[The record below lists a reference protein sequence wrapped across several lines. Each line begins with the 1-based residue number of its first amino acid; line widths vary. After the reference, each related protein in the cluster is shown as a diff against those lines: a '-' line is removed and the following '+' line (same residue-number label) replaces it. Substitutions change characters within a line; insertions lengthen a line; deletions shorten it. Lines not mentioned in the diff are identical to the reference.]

1 MLRMGDLETE
11 YRQALAL
18 RAAGRL
24 EEALQAFDALVRRY
38 PAVAQARQMR
48 GLTLCHLERFDEGMA
63 DMRAAIA
70 MAPRTAAFHCDL
82 GMILFVLD
90 RGDEAHAEFKRAL
103 MLSPGDPDAL
113 SNLSLVLRAR
123 GDFAGAE
130 QSARRA
136 IAGRA
141 DFPQA
146 HLNLATALLPQGK
159 FAEAWRA
166 YGVRPSP
173 WVNLR
178 DPRQP
183 AGAPHVD
190 RLPEP
195 SAPLVLHGEQ
205 GLGDTLFFLRFA
217 PALRARGHRLAFW
230 GDPRLEPLLRR
241 TGLFE
246 HFIRGEA
253 VPAEGLAVAWVG
265 DLPGMLGETDPAAF
279 PPALP
284 IPPEA
289 PRTALLRTYLERL
302 GAAPYVGLTWRA
314 GLDRRGRIGL
324 AKGVPAEAL
333 ARALSGVRGTFIS
346 LQRGPAAGEVEA
358 FAAALGA
365 PVHDGAAL
373 NDRLEDAL
381 AAMAL
386 MDEYVGVSNTNT
398 HLRASA
404 GRAARVLVPW
414 PPEWR
419 WMHAPERSPWFP
431 AMPLYRQSRGG
442 DWAPALARLRDDLA
456 SLGG

>member
-1 MLRMGDLETE
+1 MLRMADLETE

-24 EEALQAFDALVRRY
+24 HEALQAFDALVRRF
-38 PAVAQARQMR
+38 PALPEPRQMR
-48 GLTLCHLERFDEGMA
+48 GLTLCHLDRFDEGVA

-70 MAPRTAAFHCDL
+70 MAPRQAAFHSDL
-82 GMILFVLD
+82 GLVLFVLD
-90 RGDEAHAEFKRAL
+90 RADEAHAELKRAL
-103 MLSPGDPDAL
+103 MLAPGDPDAL
-113 SNLSLVLRAR
+113 NNLSLVLRAR

-130 QSARRA
+130 QSARQA
-136 IAGRA
+136 IGARS

-146 HLNLATALLPQGK
+146 RLNLATALLPQGK
-159 FAEAWRA
+159 FAEAWRE
-166 YGVRPSP
+166 YGARPSP

-217 PALRARGHRLAFW
+217 PLLRARGHRLAFW
-230 GDPRLEPLLRR
+230 GDPRLQPLLVR

-246 HFIRGEA
+246 HFIGGEA

-265 DLPGMLGETDPAAF
+265 DLPRMLGANDPAAF
-279 PPALP
+279 PSPLP
-284 IPPEA
+284 IPSEA
-289 PRTALLRTYLERL
+289 PRTALLGTYLERL
-302 GAAPYVGLTWRA
+302 GPAPYVGLTWRA
-314 GLDRRGRIGL
+314 GLDRKGRIGL
-324 AKGVPAEAL
+324 AKGVPAELL
-333 ARALSGVRGTFIS
+333 ARALAGVRATFVS

-358 FAAALGA
+358 FAAALGV

-381 AAMAL
+381 AAMEV

-398 HLRASA
+398 HLRGSA

-419 WMHAPERSPWFP
+419 WMHGIERSPWFP
-431 AMPLYRQSRGG
+431 QMPLYRQSAEG
-442 DWAPALARLRDDLA
+442 DWAPALARLGDDLRR
-456 SLGG
+456 

>member
-1 MLRMGDLETE
+1 MGDLETE

-24 EEALQAFDALVRRY
+24 QEALQAFDELVRRY
-38 PAVAQARQMR
+38 PAVPQPRQMR
-48 GLTLCHLERFDEGMA
+48 GLTLCHLDRFDEGMA

-82 GMILFVLD
+82 GLILFVLD
-90 RGDEAHAEFKRAL
+90 RGDEAHAELKRAL
-103 MLSPGDPDAL
+103 MLAPGDPDAL
-113 SNLSLVLRAR
+113 NNLSLVLRAR

-130 QSARRA
+130 QAARQA
-136 IAGRA
+136 IAGRG

-146 HLNLATALLPQGK
+146 RLNLATALLPQGK
-159 FAEAWRA
+159 FAEAWRE
-166 YGVRPSP
+166 YGARPNP
-173 WVNLR
+173 LVNLR

-183 AGAPHVD
+183 AGVPHAD

-205 GLGDTLFFLRFA
+205 GLGDTVFFLRFA

-230 GDPRLEPLLRR
+230 GDPRLQPLLVR

-246 HFIRGEA
+246 HFIGREA
-253 VPAEGLAVAWVG
+253 VPAEGLSVAWVG
-265 DLPGMLGETDPAAF
+265 DLPGMLGASDPAAF

-302 GAAPYVGLTWRA
+302 GPAPYVGLTWRA
-314 GLDRRGRIGL
+314 GLDRKGRIGL
-324 AKGVPAEAL
+324 AKGVPAEGL
-333 ARALSGVRGTFIS
+333 ARALSGVRATFIS
-346 LQRGPAAGEVEA
+346 LQRGPAAGEVDG

-381 AAMAL
+381 AAMEL

-419 WMHAPERSPWFP
+419 WMHGPERSPWFP
-431 AMPLYRQSRGG
+431 AMPLYRQSAEG

-456 SLGG
+456 ALGR

>member
-1 MLRMGDLETE
+1 MGDLETE

-38 PAVAQARQMR
+38 PALAQARQMR

-195 SAPLVLHGEQ
+195 STPLVLHGEQ

>member
-24 EEALQAFDALVRRY
+24 EEALQAFDALVRRF
-38 PAVAQARQMR
+38 PSVPEPRQMR

-70 MAPRTAAFHCDL
+70 MAPRQAAFHCDL
-82 GMILFVLD
+82 GLILFVLD
-90 RGDEAHAEFKRAL
+90 RGEEAYAELKRAL
-103 MLSPGDPDAL
+103 VLAPGDPDAL

-136 IAGRA
+136 IARRS

-146 HLNLATALLPQGK
+146 RLNLATALLPQGK
-159 FAEAWRA
+159 FAEAWREYRA
-166 YGVRPSP
+166 RPGP
-173 WVNLR
+173 LVNLR

-183 AGAPHVD
+183 AVVPHVD

-205 GLGDTLFFLRFA
+205 GLGDTVFFLRFA
-217 PALRARGHRLAFW
+217 PHLRERGHRLAFW
-230 GDPRLEPLLRR
+230 GDPRLQPLLVR

-246 HFIRGEA
+246 HFIGPQA

-265 DLPGMLGETDPAAF
+265 DLPGMLGATDPAAF
-279 PPALP
+279 PSALALP
-284 IPPEA
+284 SEA
-289 PRTALLRTYLERL
+289 PRTARLRTYIERL
-302 GAAPYVGLTWRA
+302 GPAPYVGLTWRA
-314 GLDRRGRIGL
+314 GLDRKGRIGL
-324 AKGVPAEAL
+324 AKGVPAQAL
-333 ARALSGVRGTFIS
+333 AAALCGLPATFIS
-346 LQRGPAAGEVEA
+346 LQRAPAAGEIEA

-381 AAMAL
+381 AAMEL

-398 HLRASA
+398 HLRAGA
-404 GRAARVLVPW
+404 GRIARVLVPW

-419 WMHAPERSPWFP
+419 WMHGPERSPWFP
-431 AMPLYRQSRGG
+431 GMPLYRQAAEG

-456 SLGG
+456 ALR